1 MDFSPITILILMV
14 SIFLAIKIAG
24 KLYISHSRD
33 ESHKADY
40 PYFKNS
46 FLLTPA
52 EISFKH
58 ILKIAVGESYEINT
72 KVRLADLISV
82 HKGLQ
87 KPDWSRAFN
96 LIKAK
101 HIDFVLVDKETTEIL
116 CAIEL
121 DDTSHDHP
129 DSKKRDVFKDKA
141 LASARLPLLRFK
153 ALHTYRS
160 IEVKE
165 KIDAALTKDE
175 FKSVSISQNSAKQK
189 KRIEPVINLQNIDE
203 LGSMKCP
210 TCDSDLIERQ
220 ASKGSQVVVK
230 FLGCTNF
237 PKCHYR
243 KIIGN
248 ADYVK

>member
-87 KPDWSRAFN
+87 KSDWSRAFN
-96 LIKAK
+96 PIKADLSPK
-101 HIDFVLVDKETTEIL
+101 FSTMTLM
-116 CAIEL
+116 
-121 DDTSHDHP
+121 
-129 DSKKRDVFKDKA
+129 
-141 LASARLPLLRFK
+141 RFPIN
-153 ALHTYRS
+153 YGSWR
-160 IEVKE
+160 
-165 KIDAALTKDE
+165 
-175 FKSVSISQNSAKQK
+175 SQNEKT
-189 KRIEPVINLQNIDE
+189 LQ
-203 LGSMKCP
+203 
-210 TCDSDLIERQ
+210 RR
-220 ASKGSQVVVK
+220 
-230 FLGCTNF
+230 TN
-237 PKCHYR
+237 H
-243 KIIGN
+243 
-248 ADYVK
+248 